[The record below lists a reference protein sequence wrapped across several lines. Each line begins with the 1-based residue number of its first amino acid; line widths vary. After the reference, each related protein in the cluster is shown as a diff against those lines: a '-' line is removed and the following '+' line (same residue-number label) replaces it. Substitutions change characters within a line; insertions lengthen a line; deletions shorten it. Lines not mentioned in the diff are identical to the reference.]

1 MKLYYDFH
9 THSCLSPCG
18 DNDMTP
24 YNLVNMSKLLGLD
37 IIALTDHNTCQNC
50 ASAIKAGEKIG
61 LTVIPGMELCTS
73 EEVHVVC
80 LFPDVESA
88 MNFSDYVLSSMPP
101 VKNRPDIFGEQ
112 LIMDEYDNI
121 LGKQEKLL
129 TLASSISISDV
140 CVTVENYGGVCYPAH
155 IDRSSY
161 SVLSNLGMITEDM
174 GFNAVEMT
182 AESDREAL
190 VRMHPILEGATVFV
204 DSDAHYLENIKDA
217 ENVIDIPEN
226 TATAVIEYI
235 KNLPKMKQR
244 I

>member
-24 YNLVNMSKLLGLD
+24 YNLVNMAKLLGLD
-37 IIALTDHNTCQNC
+37 IIALTDHNTCENC
-50 ASAIKAGEKIG
+50 ASAINVGESIG
-61 LTVIPGMELCTS
+61 ITVIPGMELCTS

-80 LFPDVESA
+80 LFDDVENA
-88 MNFSDYVLSSMPP
+88 MKFSDYVLSTMPP
-101 VKNRPDIFGEQ
+101 VKNRPEIFGEQ
-112 LIMDEYDNI
+112 LIMNEEDNI
-121 LGKQEKLL
+121 IGKQEKLL

-140 CVTVENYGGVCYPAH
+140 CKTVESYGGVCYPAH
-155 IDRSSY
+155 IDRNSY

-174 GFNAVEMT
+174 GFSAVEMT
-182 AESDREAL
+182 AEADRDSL
-190 VRMHPILEGATVFV
+190 LKMHTILDGVQIFV

-217 ENVIDIPEN
+217 ENIIELPEN
-226 TATAVIEYI
+226 SAKAVINYI
-235 KNLPKMKQR
+235 KNLPKMH

>member
-18 DNDMTP
+18 DKDMTP

-37 IIALTDHNTCQNC
+37 IIALTDHNTCENC
-50 ASAIKAGEKIG
+50 ASAIKAGQSIG

-80 LFPDVESA
+80 LFPDVENA
-88 MNFSDYVLSSMPP
+88 EKFSDYVLSTMPP
-101 VKNRPDIFGEQ
+101 VNNRPDIFGEQ
-112 LIMDEYDNI
+112 LIMDEYDNVI
-121 LGKQEKLL
+121 GSQEKLL
-129 TLASSISISDV
+129 TMASSISISGIFAL
-140 CVTVENYGGVCYPAH
+140 VESYGGICYPAH

-182 AESDREAL
+182 SEADREAL
-190 VRMHPILEGATVFV
+190 IKMHPILDGVQVFV
-204 DSDAHYLENIKDA
+204 DSDAHYLENLKDA
-217 ENVIDIPEN
+217 ENTIDIPEN
-226 TATAVIEYI
+226 SAKAVINYI
-235 KNLPKMKQR
+235 KNLPKMKER

>member
-24 YNLVNMSKLLGLD
+24 YNLVNMAKLLGLD
-37 IIALTDHNTCQNC
+37 IIALTDHNTCENS
-50 ASAIKAGEKIG
+50 ASAVKAGEAIG

-88 MNFSDYVLSSMPP
+88 MNFSDYVISSMPP

-112 LIMDEYDNI
+112 LIMDETDNVI
-121 LGKQEKLL
+121 GRQEKLL
-129 TLASSISISDV
+129 TIASAISISDV
-140 CVTVENYGGVCYPAH
+140 CRTVEDYGGVCYPAH

-174 GFNAVEMT
+174 GFSAVEMT
-182 AESDREAL
+182 AEADRETL
-190 VRMHPILEGATVFV
+190 LRNHPILNGVQIFV
-204 DSDAHYLENIKDA
+204 DSDAHYLENMKDA
-217 ENVIDIPEN
+217 ENIIDIPEN
-226 TATAVIEYI
+226 TAKAVIDFI
-235 KNLPKMKQR
+235 KSLPKMK
-244 I
+244 